1 MKIKEGFILR
11 EIAGNSIIVPV
22 GEASKSFNGMINV
35 NSTGAFLFKLMQEK
49 DMSKEELVA
58 ELLKEYDVPADIA
71 GRDVEAFM
79 KKISDSGICE

>member
-1 MKIKEGFILR
+1 MKIKAGFILR

-35 NSTGAFLFKLMQEK
+35 NSTGALLFKLMQEK
-49 DMSKEELVA
+49 DMSKEELTS
-58 ELLKEYDVPADIA
+58 ELTKEYDVSADIA

-79 KKISDSGICE
+79 KKISDAGICE